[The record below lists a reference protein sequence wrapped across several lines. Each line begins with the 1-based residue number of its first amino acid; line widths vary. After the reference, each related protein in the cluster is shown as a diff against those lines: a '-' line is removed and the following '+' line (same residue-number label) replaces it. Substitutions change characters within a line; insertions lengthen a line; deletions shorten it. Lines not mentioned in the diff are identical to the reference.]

1 MALATGIM
9 IQMPMLRTP
18 NYKSTPIKPMTI
30 TCAQDRYRGKQGQK
44 DRREAG
50 KGRGPQINSILQST
64 TTSSRNLQLDNIYA
78 TNTLSDINDQD
89 DQNTSPTSIGN
100 IDYDYQI

>member
-1 MALATGIM
+1 MNRI
-9 IQMPMLRTP
+9 
-18 NYKSTPIKPMTI
+18 
-30 TCAQDRYRGKQGQK
+30 CANDPYRGKQGQR

-50 KGRGPQINSILQST
+50 KGRGAQINSIQLQST
-64 TTSSRNLQLDNIYA
+64 TTSTRNLQLDNIYA

-89 DQNTSPTSIGN
+89 DQNNSPRSIRN

>member
-18 NYKSTPIKPMTI
+18 NYKSTTPIKPMTI
-30 TCAQDRYRGKQGQK
+30 TCAHQDRYRGKQGQK
-44 DRREAG
+44 DRRDAG
-50 KGRGPQINSILQST
+50 KGRGPQINSIST

-78 TNTLSDINDQD
+78 TNTLTDINDQD
-89 DQNTSPTSIGN
+89 GKNKSPTSIGN